1 MTNSGARGSIS
12 NTTQISGMK
21 GLVLNQL
28 GEIIELPIKKTYA
41 EGLTP
46 IEYFITAHGGRKGKA
61 DTALRTAESGYLTR
75 KLCDS
80 SQEVVVR
87 DVDCGTTQS
96 LIISRDEYADGN
108 RDEQLY
114 GRTVAKDVVDSHG
127 TVLVPINETIN
138 KEMLTAINN
147 TDIDTIHIRSALTC
161 HTVSGVCQKC
171 YGFDLSSR
179 SMVQVGT
186 PVGIIAA
193 QSIGEPATQLT
204 LNTFHAG

>member
-1 MTNSGARGSIS
+1 
-12 NTTQISGMK
+12 
-21 GLVLNQL
+21 LNQL

-80 SQEVVVR
+80 SQEVIIR
-87 DVDCGTTQS
+87 QEDCGTDQS
-96 LIISRDEYADGN
+96 LIISRDQYSSSGWG
-108 RDEQLY
+108 EQLY
-114 GRTVAKDVVDSHG
+114 GRVVSQDIVDVHG
-127 TVLVPINETIN
+127 TVLVAANESID
-138 KEMLTAINN
+138 KQSLEAINN
-147 TDIDTIHIRSALTC
+147 ATIETVHIRSPLTC
-161 HTVSGVCQKC
+161 HSASGVCQKC
-171 YGFDLSSR
+171 YGFDLSTR
-179 SMVQVGT
+179 SMVQIGT

-204 LNTFHAG
+204 LNTFHSG